1 VTGLALPRY
10 LADVIEAA
18 HQRFAIAVIHGAGR
32 DGAPDAVPREPDDD
46 VMARAYDLARD
57 TPEPFFWR
65 MSPDVLDAIKAEA
78 ASDGHEW
85 SLEPVKIIG
94 RRYVVDADLPPGTL
108 IASTDWRCR
117 SHGELLGERRY
128 NNAEYDTMTGEFLS
142 ASLYRHCPQGHW
154 ELQPE
159 RTKDIAGMAPVW
171 R

>member
-10 LADVIEAA
+10 LVDVIEAA

-65 MSPDVLDAIKAEA
+65 MSQDVFYALAPTSRA
-78 ASDGHEW
+78 GTF
-85 SLEPVKIIG
+85 LG
-94 RRYVVDADLPPGTL
+94 LMFVVDALPPGTL

-117 SHGELLGERRY
+117 SHGELLGERRFD
-128 NNAEYDTMTGEFLS
+128 NAEYDIMTGEFLS
-142 ASLYRHCPQGHW
+142 
-154 ELQPE
+154 
-159 RTKDIAGMAPVW
+159 
-171 R
+171 

>member
-10 LADVIEAA
+10 LVDVIEAA

-32 DGAPDAVPREPDDD
+32 DGAPDAVPREPGDD
-46 VMARAYDLARD
+46 VMARAYDLDQA

-65 MSPDVLDAIKAEA
+65 MSQDVFDALAPTSRPA
-78 ASDGHEW
+78 TF
-85 SLEPVKIIG
+85 LG
-94 RRYVVDADLPPGTL
+94 RQFVVDAALPPGTL

-128 NNAEYDTMTGEFLS
+128 DDADYDTMTGEFLS

-159 RTKDIAGMAPVW
+159 RTKDISGMAPVEVTL
-171 R
+171 